1 LVWWKNAV
9 SSLPYDCSR
18 NARSRC
24 RAKGPILTWVYHIHD
39 RRVLP
44 NNRTHMK
51 PPMIHRT
58 LHTCDLDLYPEAHVH
73 LLLARM
79 SRDLR
84 VMYEPPDLSTPE
96 AAAESA
102 VRFDRLLATLES
114 HHRAIKALRNPL
126 QEKKCRVG
134 LGLLDG
140 RQRNSVTEL
149 VTVLDS

>member
-1 LVWWKNAV
+1 
-9 SSLPYDCSR
+9 
-18 NARSRC
+18 
-24 RAKGPILTWVYHIHD
+24 
-39 RRVLP
+39 
-44 NNRTHMK
+44 MK

-96 AAAESA
+96 TAAESA

>member
-1 LVWWKNAV
+1 
-9 SSLPYDCSR
+9 
-18 NARSRC
+18 
-24 RAKGPILTWVYHIHD
+24 
-39 RRVLP
+39 
-44 NNRTHMK
+44 
-51 PPMIHRT
+51 MIHRT

-114 HHRAIKALRNPL
+114 HHRAIKALRDPL
-126 QEKKCRVG
+126 QEKKCRLG

-140 RQRNSVTEL
+140 SQRNSVTEL